1 MKNLFAVVV
10 ATTSLFVTGAASA
23 QSGSMMNGGMGMG
36 MGMGGWMGGYGG
48 YWMPILLVAVVALV
62 VWVIVRR
69 RK

>member
-1 MKNLFAVVV
+1 MKNLFAVVA
-10 ATTSLFVTGAASA
+10 ATTPLLVTDAALA
-23 QSGSMMNGGMGMG
+23 QSGPMMNGGMGMG
-36 MGMGGWMGGYGG
+36 GWIGGYGG

>member
-1 MKNLFAVVV
+1 LFAVVV

-23 QSGSMMNGGMGMG
+23 QSGSMMNGGMGI
-36 MGMGGWMGGYGG
+36 GMGGWMGGFGG

>member
-10 ATTSLFVTGAASA
+10 ATTSLLVTGVAWA

-36 MGMGGWMGGYGG
+36 GWMGGNGG
-48 YWMPILLVAVVALV
+48 YWMPILLVVVVALV
-62 VWVIVRR
+62 VWVIIRR